1 MEEILTT
8 LNFKANNLEETCC
21 GIRNS
26 VDYYKVEKNREKLIQ
41 EIETDLELFIE
52 AFNKLKAVK

>member
-1 MEEILTT
+1 MEEILRT

-21 GIRNS
+21 GIRNN
-26 VDYYKVEKNREKLIQ
+26 VDYYKKKENRENLIE

-52 AFNKLKAVK
+52 AFAKLKAVK

>member
-1 MEEILTT
+1 MKEILST

-21 GIRNS
+21 GIRNN
-26 VDYYKVEKNREKLIQ
+26 VDYYKMKENREKLIE

-52 AFNKLKAVK
+52 AFAKLKAVQ